1 MNTAILEFSQF
12 ACDHGLIL
20 TVDRIVADGKLHR
33 VKVEGDSGSKKSGS
47 YSLHEHANGFFA
59 GCVINFKNGQ
69 DKAIT
74 WASKH
79 VTSLTDAE
87 RKALAA
93 QKKEQERLA
102 LAETQARYA
111 EAAKRCSEDYA
122 KALNGMPVPSKSS
135 YVARKGIVPYA
146 AAWWG
151 GDSKVLLV
159 PIYKKAGQ
167 IASLQMI
174 SEDGGKKFRS
184 GGEIRGCYLPIKGY
198 RFDEAMENRPCLA
211 DAILICEGY
220 ATGCSLFFATGIP
233 VFVAFSAANLK
244 TLAVRLRQSRPS
256 IQLIIA
262 GDNDPSGL
270 GRNKAIE
277 AAEAVGG
284 LAVWP
289 EFGEVLGGKGVPNKT
304 VPNPTDFNDLH
315 QLGGAESVRGQIKAA
330 YEKMQASQ
338 RQPEPEPEP
347 EAQPQP
353 VVVVESAAATR
364 QIKLTYQQIKVCS
377 LIHKSLSSAKEQMA
391 IAQELAADYCIE
403 MPDLLQ
409 KEALGDAW
417 STVTQFLLANGVPQN
432 MVSDLVQPAN
442 AL

>member
-20 TVDRIVADGKLHR
+20 TADRIVADGKLHR

-47 YSLHEHANGFFA
+47 YSLHDHANGFFA

-69 DKAIT
+69 DKAVT

-111 EAAKRCSEDYA
+111 EAAKRCAEDYA

-198 RFDEAMENRPCLA
+198 RFDEALQNTPLLA
-211 DAILICEGY
+211 DTILICEGY

-244 TLAVRLRQSRPS
+244 TLAVRLRQNRPNV
-256 IQLIIA
+256 QLIIA
-262 GDNDPSGL
+262 GDNDASGL
-270 GRNKAIE
+270 GKNKAIE

-289 EFGEVLGGKGVPNKT
+289 EFGDWVGGKNLWNET
-304 VPNPTDFNDLH
+304 LPNPTDFNDLN
-315 QLGGAESVRGQIKAA
+315 QLGGAESVRDQIGAFYK
-330 YEKMQASQ
+330 ASQ
-338 RQPEPEPEP
+338 RQPEPQPEPEP
-347 EAQPQP
+347 QPQP
-353 VVVVESAAATR
+353 VVVVESADTR

-409 KEALGDAW
+409 KEALGEAW
-417 STVTQFLLANGVPQN
+417 STVTQFLLANGVPPK

-442 AL
+442 GL